1 MKLAKGIF
9 LTEANER
16 EGEISVSLSVEV
28 NNGWNALFFDFSKS
42 LDCEAFKRVCRT
54 LNISQK
60 ALKQAINETI

>member
-28 NNGWNALFFDFSKS
+28 NNEFNALFFDFSNS
-42 LDCEAFKRVCRT
+42 LDCDEFKRLCKN

-60 ALKQAINETI
+60 ALKQAINKTI